1 MRIDQLTFTRFL
13 AAVSIVIFHYGG
25 GSIFTENSQLSFI
38 FENANISVSYF
49 FILSGFVMIIAYGKK
64 PFVSFI
70 AYFKNRFARIYPLYF
85 LAVILV
91 IFVQLKAVEFDFSG
105 LFLNIFMVQAW
116 IPGKALSFNFPAWS
130 LSVEVLFYAIFP
142 FVFNEVYKKMALK
155 RISIAIVLFW
165 IFTQVVTNVLF
176 QYFGESDSVYAKDF
190 ILYNPLLHLHQFL
203 VGNLAGLLF
212 IKYLNEKKRNY
223 DLLILVFAVLVIL
236 ALKFPFGLNLHS
248 ASALLFVPLILLIS
262 LNTGVITQLF
272 QKKLFV
278 FLGEIS
284 FGVYILQYPVCF
296 FISNYRIK
304 KYLHIEDL
312 NVSLLIRV
320 GILILIS
327 SITYIYIEK
336 PILEKVKG
344 NKKSLTLS
352 ENPV

>member
-25 GSIFTENSQLSFI
+25 GSIFTENPQLAFI
-38 FENANISVSYF
+38 FQNANISVSYF
-49 FILSGFVMIIAYGKK
+49 FILSGFVMIIAYGNK
-64 PFVSFI
+64 PFVPFV

-85 LAVILV
+85 LAIILV
-91 IFVQLKAVEFDFSG
+91 IFVQLNVKFDFSG
-105 LFLNIFMVQAW
+105 FFLNIFMIQAW

-130 LSVEVLFYAIFP
+130 LSVEVLFYAVFP
-142 FVFNEVYKKMALK
+142 FVFNEVYKKMSLK
-155 RISIAIVLFW
+155 RISMGIVLFW
-165 IFTQVVTNVLF
+165 IFTQIVTNLLF
-176 QYFGESDSVYAKDF
+176 QSLGESDSVYAKDF
-190 ILYNPLLHLHQFL
+190 LLYNPLLHLHQFL

-223 DLLILVFAVLVIL
+223 DLLILVFVVLVIL
-236 ALKFPFGLNLHS
+236 ALKFPFGLDLHS
-248 ASALLFVPLILLIS
+248 ASALLFVPLILLFS

-304 KYLHIEDL
+304 KYLHIDDL
-312 NVSLLIRV
+312 TISLLIRT
-320 GILILIS
+320 GILILVS

-344 NKKSLTLS
+344 TKKRVILS
-352 ENPV
+352 ENPVG

>member
-25 GSIFTENSQLSFI
+25 GSIFTEHSQLAFI

-49 FILSGFVMIIAYGKK
+49 FILSGFVMIIAYGNK
-64 PFVSFI
+64 PFVPFI

-85 LAVILV
+85 LAIILV
-91 IFVQLKAVEFDFSG
+91 IFVQLNIKFDFSG
-105 LFLNIFMVQAW
+105 FFLNIFMIQAW

-142 FVFNEVYKKMALK
+142 FVFNEVYKKMSLK
-155 RISIAIVLFW
+155 RISMGIVLFW
-165 IFTQVVTNVLF
+165 IFTQIVTNVLF
-176 QYFGESDSVYAKDF
+176 HYFGESDSVYAKDF
-190 ILYNPLLHLHQFL
+190 LCYNPLLHLHQFL
-203 VGNLAGLLF
+203 MGNLAGLIF

-223 DLLILVFAVLVIL
+223 DLLILVFVVLIIL
-236 ALKFPFGLNLHS
+236 ALKFPLGLELHS
-248 ASALLFVPLILLIS
+248 ASALLFVPLILLLS
-262 LNTGVITQLF
+262 LNTGVITRLF

-304 KYLHIEDL
+304 KYLHIDDL
-312 NVSLLIRV
+312 TISLLIRI
-320 GILILIS
+320 GILILVS

-344 NKKSLTLS
+344 TKKRLTLS